1 MILSTL
7 IWSTTVRAGCDLLNG
22 CQDPI
27 TAVDSCE
34 CGSTAHGADR
44 VLT

>member
-1 MILSTL
+1 MILSILT
-7 IWSTTVRAGCDLLNG
+7 WSTIVRAGSDLLNG
-22 CQDPI
+22 HRDPI

-44 VLT
+44 V